1 MAVRRDLR
9 ADHARIHELP
19 REVAAMN
26 RGEYQLALPSGEMD
40 LTDTAGFLP
49 VGGDRRLGAVNAVL
63 QGASMP
69 AHVPTTAASR
79 KPEDTIP
86 RLALTKLEAAQAL
99 GVSVD
104 FLEAHIMRELRIIRL
119 GRRRLIPV
127 AELARWL
134 DASAHRTV
142 GP

>member
-1 MAVRRDLR
+1 
-9 ADHARIHELP
+9 
-19 REVAAMN
+19 
-26 RGEYQLALPSGEMD
+26 
-40 LTDTAGFLP
+40 
-49 VGGDRRLGAVNAVL
+49 
-63 QGASMP
+63 MP